1 MRWGG
6 QPVTHNPY
14 SQDRLLHRIVRRE
27 GVPGARK
34 APLCDPPCEVRGVGL
49 TRGHAGQRDYSLRA
63 TVEYCTNCGNLLPGG
78 KDTTGGVSQAGGGSS
93 VGQTDCWSR
102 VLGQCLDAQ
111 ARASLA
117 APRRTRRSRSIHARC
132 ARGEVRSLFALFLS
146 ADTMRLDP
154 AHRATFKPPQR
165 PGWPMGSSRTS
176 RATTGTVAS
185 TSRASPFW
193 ATRSRAGRRRTPP
206 PTSPSSTSTRS
217 SSRPAASW

>member
-1 MRWGG
+1 VTDFDYGQHAVIWHYGNHPGIGGSLNFEGAGKVIMRWGG

-49 TRGHAGQRDYSLRA
+49 TRGRAGQRDYSLRA

-78 KDTTGGVSQAGGGSS
+78 KDTTGGASQAGGGSS

-111 ARASLA
+111 ARAPLA
-117 APRRTRRSRSIHARC
+117 CAARCTRRTRSIH
-132 ARGEVRSLFALFLS
+132 RSLCTQRGLVALCSFS
-146 ADTMRLDP
+146 ER
-154 AHRATFKPPQR
+154 
-165 PGWPMGSSRTS
+165 
-176 RATTGTVAS
+176 
-185 TSRASPFW
+185 
-193 ATRSRAGRRRTPP
+193 
-206 PTSPSSTSTRS
+206 
-217 SSRPAASW
+217 